1 MNGSR
6 NWLRG
11 SQSLEL
17 VLRTKAED
25 VLAPEVEV
33 RIDDLDEVAAK
44 VALSLAAAPL
54 MDATTPNTS
63 CKGRRTHR
71 IEGTA
76 LL

>member
-44 VALSLAAAPL
+44 VASALAIDV
-54 MDATTPNTS
+54 MSTT
-63 CKGRRTHR
+63 CDYRR
-71 IEGTA
+71 GTPSA
-76 LL
+76 WKAGSPSS

>member
-33 RIDDLDEVAAK
+33 RIDDLDEVATK
-44 VALSLAAAPL
+44 VASALAIDV
-54 MDATTPNTS
+54 MSTTCDYKRGIRSAWKAGSPS
-63 CKGRRTHR
+63 S
-71 IEGTA
+71 
-76 LL
+76 

>member
-1 MNGSR
+1 MRHGAWRSR
-6 NWLRG
+6 PG

-44 VALSLAAAPL
+44 VAPALDVDVMLTAC
-54 MDATTPNTS
+54 DY
-63 CKGRRTHR
+63 RRG
-71 IEGTA
+71 IPSAWKAGSPSS
-76 LL
+76 

>member
-44 VALSLAAAPL
+44 VASALAIDV
-54 MDATTPNTS
+54 MSTT
-63 CKGRRTHR
+63 CDYRRG
-71 IEGTA
+71 IPSAWKAGSPSS
-76 LL
+76 

>member
-33 RIDDLDEVAAK
+33 RIDELDEVAEKLAS
-44 VALSLAAAPL
+44 ALAGDVVWAIFDYKRGIPSA
-54 MDATTPNTS
+54 
-63 CKGRRTHR
+63 
-71 IEGTA
+71 
-76 LL
+76 